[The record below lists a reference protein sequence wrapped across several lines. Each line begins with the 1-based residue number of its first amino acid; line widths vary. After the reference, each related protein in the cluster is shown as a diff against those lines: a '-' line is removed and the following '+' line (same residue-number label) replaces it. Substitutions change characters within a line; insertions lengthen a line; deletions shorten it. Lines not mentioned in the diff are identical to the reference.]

1 MRAHVGFK
9 RRWDSGESG
18 PAHNVGLGMCV
29 GLGTWFWGYG
39 IRDVGMW
46 DGGIGVTGFGILV
59 GNNRYTTIPLA
70 YYLLIK
76 TVTVFLHFESCVML

>member
-1 MRAHVGFK
+1 MRAHVGFE

-18 PAHNVGLGMCV
+18 PAHNVGLG
-29 GLGTWFWGYG
+29 TWCWGYG

-46 DGGIGVTGFGILV
+46 DGGIGVTGFGIWV

-76 TVTVFLHFESCVML
+76 TVTVFLHFESYVML